1 MLYLFTCLSPTC
13 ITDQNAI
20 RAYRGYAKDDPLL
33 FASEDLYRKV
43 AGAQSDIELAKY
55 GLKMV
60 APIMEEESKEEDD
73 GKFLDMREVSL
84 EFNEFLVETDFEESA
99 VT

>member
-1 MLYLFTCLSPTC
+1 
-13 ITDQNAI
+13 
-20 RAYRGYAKDDPLL
+20 
-33 FASEDLYRKV
+33 
-43 AGAQSDIELAKY
+43 
-55 GLKMV
+55 MV

-73 GKFLDMREVSL
+73 EKFLDMREVSL